1 MIRIMIVDD
10 YEIAR
15 EGLKAILGAEPDFE
29 IVAESASA
37 DEINVLVDQFHPD
50 VVLLDARLPGVSG
63 AAACRR
69 LVAAYPD
76 IKVLMVSTYSDDVL
90 VDECIKAGAS
100 GYLIK
105 DIERFNLRESIRAVH
120 AGGGVV
126 SPVVGAKV
134 LNRIRIGEEPTLPS
148 LPAPLSDTQMTIL
161 RLIADGYSNRE
172 IAQRVHLSEN
182 TIKSHV
188 QEIFRKLKVGNRV
201 EAAVRASREG
211 WL

>member
-1 MIRIMIVDD
+1 M
-10 YEIAR
+10 
-15 EGLKAILGAEPDFE
+15 
-29 IVAESASA
+29 
-37 DEINVLVDQFHPD
+37 
-50 VVLLDARLPGVSG
+50 
-63 AAACRR
+63 
-69 LVAAYPD
+69 
-76 IKVLMVSTYSDDVL
+76 
-90 VDECIKAGAS
+90 
-100 GYLIK
+100 
-105 DIERFNLRESIRAVH
+105 
-120 AGGGVV
+120 
-126 SPVVGAKV
+126 

>member
-15 EGLKAILGAEPDFE
+15 EGLKAILWSGAGLRDRGRQR
-29 IVAESASA
+29 VG

-69 LVAAYPD
+69 LGSRRLSD

-100 GYLIK
+100 GYVIK
-105 DIERFNLRESIRAVH
+105 DIERFNLRAEYSGRACRWRRSVACRWSEGAESYPHWGRTDTSFV
-120 AGGGVV
+120 AG
-126 SPVVGAKV
+126 S
-134 LNRIRIGEEPTLPS
+134 
-148 LPAPLSDTQMTIL
+148 
-161 RLIADGYSNRE
+161 
-172 IAQRVHLSEN
+172 AQR
-182 TIKSHV
+182 
-188 QEIFRKLKVGNRV
+188 QADDDPPAYRRRV
-201 EAAVRASREG
+201 FESRDC
-211 WL
+211 